1 MSQFSQENSNFREP
15 LLLGTLLL
23 ICFITSMT
31 SQVQHQIQGGGTAK
45 ELLDYMFYLL
55 VKQRHMLLV
64 GAGLLTLRDIVIEA
78 MKCFEQIKV
87 VPQQDNLA
95 ETCGKFTVQGFFYK
109 QFMQWGLIYNKLR
122 RGSVSYVGTVIDT
135 GGKLEPPVP
144 MAR

>member
-1 MSQFSQENSNFREP
+1 VSQFSQENSNFREP

-31 SQVQHQIQGGGTAK
+31 SQVLHQIQGGGTAK

-95 ETCGKFTVQGFFYK
+95 ETCRMLLKHDTATTTDDESLKMQSTSVLFHVVAKKLFTVENRYE
-109 QFMQWGLIYNKLR
+109 M
-122 RGSVSYVGTVIDT
+122 
-135 GGKLEPPVP
+135 
-144 MAR
+144 